1 MLNLFVDIWPCL
13 LIAAVLGVFA
23 GWLIWGRETKKIVAS
38 YRRRVADARANWEAV
53 EERLTE
59 ALARASAL
67 EKERDSFRGESAATQ
82 LTMKE
87 KEEAFRQERRLL
99 EDTVLQLKQ
108 RLRFL
113 ESKPRPPS
121 AARPKRDL
129 GQ

>member
-1 MLNLFVDIWPCL
+1 MLNLFVDIWPCVA
-13 LIAAVLGVFA
+13 IAAVLGVFA
-23 GWLIWGRETKKIVAS
+23 GWLMWGRETKKIVAS

-87 KEEAFRQERRLL
+87 REEAFRQERRLL
-99 EDTVLQLKQ
+99 EDRVLQLKQ

-113 ESKPRPPS
+113 ESKPRPS
-121 AARPKRDL
+121 AAARSKRDL